1 MDQKTLFLNTSPTRL
16 FFKAALPGSVGML
29 ASSLYQLLDG
39 MFVGQLLGGEAFA
52 ALNLAMPLVIINFA
66 ISDLIGVGSSVPI
79 SVRLGEKRPE
89 EANNIFT
96 CACLMVLL
104 QGLVV
109 GSFLFFAS
117 PVLLRWMGA
126 EGSLLRLATQYIR
139 VYAVSSPITGMM
151 YATDNYL
158 RICGQ
163 IKASMWLNVAM
174 STLCAL
180 GEFLML
186 GVLGVGVWGAAFGS
200 CMGMVICVLV
210 GMWPFFRGQLQLRFR
225 RPHFTRSI
233 IRQIVFCG
241 TPTFL
246 NNIAGRVTSILM
258 NTVLLRVGGA
268 AAVSVYGI
276 LMYADGIVMQF
287 LYGMCD
293 SLQPAVGYN
302 WGAGRRDRVLAI
314 EKRCFSAAA
323 IISLLGATVLYAF
336 PEAVTSV
343 FVADSEPAVYAMAIP
358 ALRLFCLGYLTRWL
372 SFATQSFMSAVEHP
386 IQASILSVSTALV
399 FPVLLIA
406 VLWPFGLNGL
416 WFNMAGTALL
426 TCVVAV
432 IILLDFRRRNW
443 NPGATR

>member
-151 YATDNYL
+151 YAMDNYL

-163 IKASMWLNVAM
+163 IKTSMWLNVAM

-186 GVLGVGVWGAAFGS
+186 GVLGVGVWGAAFGA
-200 CMGMVICVLV
+200 CMGMVICC
-210 GMWPFFRGQLQLRFR
+210 
-225 RPHFTRSI
+225 S
-233 IRQIVFCG
+233 CG
-241 TPTFL
+241 
-246 NNIAGRVTSILM
+246 
-258 NTVLLRVGGA
+258 
-268 AAVSVYGI
+268 
-276 LMYADGIVMQF
+276 
-287 LYGMCD
+287 
-293 SLQPAVGYN
+293 
-302 WGAGRRDRVLAI
+302 
-314 EKRCFSAAA
+314 SAAR
-323 IISLLGATVLYAF
+323 ISRSPSSGR
-336 PEAVTSV
+336 S
-343 FVADSEPAVYAMAIP
+343 S
-358 ALRLFCLGYLTRWL
+358 
-372 SFATQSFMSAVEHP
+372 SAAP
-386 IQASILSVSTALV
+386 PPSSTTLQAASPPSS
-399 FPVLLIA
+399 
-406 VLWPFGLNGL
+406 
-416 WFNMAGTALL
+416 
-426 TCVVAV
+426 
-432 IILLDFRRRNW
+432 
-443 NPGATR
+443 

>member
-1 MDQKTLFLNTSPTRL
+1 
-16 FFKAALPGSVGML
+16 ML

-66 ISDLIGVGSSVPI
+66 ISDLIGVGSAVPI
-79 SVRLGEKRPE
+79 SVRLGEKKPE

-96 CACLMVLL
+96 CACLMVVL
-104 QGLVV
+104 QGLIV

-117 PVLLRWMGA
+117 PVLLGWMGA

-139 VYAVSSPITGMM
+139 VYAVSSPITGML
-151 YATDNYL
+151 YAVDNYL
-158 RICGQ
+158 RICGR
-163 IKASMWLNVAM
+163 IKTSMCLNVAM
-174 STLCAL
+174 SALCAV
-180 GEFLML
+180 GEFIML
-186 GVLGVGVWGAAFGS
+186 GVLRVGVWGAAFGS
-200 CMGMVICVLV
+200 CMGMVICVCV
-210 GMWPFFRGQLQLRFR
+210 AMWPFFRGYLQLQFR
-225 RPHFTRSI
+225 RPHFTKAI

-241 TPTFL
+241 TPTFF
-246 NNIAGRVTSILM
+246 NNIAGRITSILM

-268 AAVSVYGI
+268 PAISVYGI

-323 IISLLGATVLYAF
+323 FLSLAATALLYAF
-336 PEAVTSV
+336 PGQVASV
-343 FVADSEPAVYAMAIP
+343 FVSDSEPGVLAMAVP
-358 ALRLFCLGYLTRWL
+358 ALRLFCLAYLTRWIG
-372 SFATQSFMSAVEHP
+372 FATQSFMSAVEKAV
-386 IQASILSVSTALV
+386 QASILSLSTALV

-406 VLWPFGLNGL
+406 ALWPFGLNGL
-416 WFNMAGTALL
+416 WFNMTGTAILAAV
-426 TCVVAV
+426 TAV
-432 IILLDFRRRNW
+432 IVLLDFKRRYW
-443 NPGATR
+443 KKPA

>member
-16 FFKAALPGSVGML
+16 FVKAALPGSVGML

-39 MFVGQLLGGEAFA
+39 IFVGQLLGGEAFA
-52 ALNLAMPLVIINFA
+52 AINLAMPLVIINFA

-96 CACLMVLL
+96 CACLMVVAQGVLVGTLL
-104 QGLVV
+104 YMAAP
-109 GSFLFFAS
+109 F
-117 PVLLRWMGA
+117 LLRLMGA
-126 EGSLLRLATQYIR
+126 EGALLEMATQYIR
-139 VYAVSSPITGMM
+139 VYAVSSPVTGMI
-151 YATDNYL
+151 YAVDNYL
-158 RICGQ
+158 RICGR
-163 IKASMWLNVAM
+163 IKTSMMLNVAM
-174 STLCAL
+174 SVLCAL
-180 GEFLML
+180 GEFIML
-186 GVLGVGVWGAAFGS
+186 AVLRVGVWGAAFGACS
-200 CMGMVICVLV
+200 GMVLCVLTA
-210 GMWPFFRGQLQLRFR
+210 MWPFIRGEMALQFR
-225 RPHFTRSI
+225 RPRFTWRI
-233 IRQIVFCG
+233 IRQIVTCG

-314 EKRCFSAAA
+314 EKRCFLAAA
-323 IISLLGATVLYAF
+323 VLSVLASMVLFAF
-336 PEAVTSV
+336 PGQLTRLFMS
-343 FVADSEPAVYAMAIP
+343 DSEPEVYAMAVP
-358 ALRLFCLGYLTRWL
+358 ALRLFCLTYLTRWI
-372 SFATQSFMSAVEHP
+372 SFATQSFMSAVEKP
-386 IQASILSVSTALV
+386 VQASLLSISTALV

-406 VLWPFGLNGL
+406 ALWPFGLSGL
-416 WFNMAGTALL
+416 WFNMSGTALL
-426 TCVVAV
+426 AAAVAV
-432 IILLDFRRRNW
+432 LVLLDFRRRCW
-443 NPGATR
+443 KKT

>member
-1 MDQKTLFLNTSPTRL
+1 MTQKELFLNTSPTRL

-66 ISDLIGVGSSVPI
+66 ISDLIGVGSAVPI
-79 SVRLGEKRPE
+79 SVRLGEKKPE

-96 CACLMVLL
+96 CACLMVVL
-104 QGLVV
+104 QGLIV

-117 PVLLRWMGA
+117 PVLLGWMGA
-126 EGSLLRLATQYIR
+126 EGSLLRLATQYVR
-139 VYAVSSPITGMM
+139 VYAVSSPITGML
-151 YATDNYL
+151 YAVDNYL
-158 RICGQ
+158 RICGR
-163 IKASMWLNVAM
+163 IKTSMCLNVAM
-174 STLCAL
+174 SALCAV
-180 GEFLML
+180 GEFIML
-186 GVLGVGVWGAAFGS
+186 GVLRVGVWGAAFGS
-200 CMGMVICVLV
+200 CMGMVLCVCV
-210 GMWPFFRGQLQLRFR
+210 AMWPFFRGYLQLQFR
-225 RPHFTRSI
+225 RPRFTKAI

-241 TPTFL
+241 TPTFF
-246 NNIAGRVTSILM
+246 NNIAGRITSILM

-268 AAVSVYGI
+268 PAISVYGI

-323 IISLLGATVLYAF
+323 FLSLAATALLYAF
-336 PEAVTSV
+336 PRQVASV
-343 FVADSEPAVYAMAIP
+343 FVSDSEPGVLAMAVP
-358 ALRLFCLGYLTRWL
+358 ALRLFCLAYLTRWIG
-372 SFATQSFMSAVEHP
+372 FATQSFMSAVEKAV
-386 IQASILSVSTALV
+386 QASILSLSTALV

-406 VLWPFGLNGL
+406 ALWPLGLNGL
-416 WFNMAGTALL
+416 WFNMTGTAILAAV
-426 TCVVAV
+426 TAV
-432 IILLDFRRRNW
+432 IVLLDFKRRYW
-443 NPGATR
+443 KKPA